1 MKPNEH
7 LNQYTNRKK
16 QKGENKSR
24 TVLEIQLS
32 EFGD

>member
-1 MKPNEH
+1 MKLNEH

-16 QKGENKSR
+16 QKENKSR

-32 EFGD
+32 DFDD